1 MQTRRQFLRAAVGGP
16 LLLSLAPTV
25 PLFLSR
31 SAARAATLPAPDD
44 RVLVVIQLTGGND
57 GLNTV
62 VPFEDDAYAR
72 SRPTLRLKG
81 SDVRKI
87 SPQLGL
93 HPRMGSFE
101 RLFKEGSL
109 AILQGVG
116 CAGLSRDHESALR
129 AWHTAEPD
137 APGAGTGWLG
147 LATDHLWQKVR
158 PATPGVFVGNIPR
171 PLGINAASAVVPT
184 LRQVGDAAPDV
195 ALQSSGLPMQSPS
208 LFENGRANRP
218 DEPFP
223 EDSAPSRLGRDASPY
238 RMRRSQAG
246 SGAGAGL
253 DAPPASLL
261 LRHVRASLAMAQAHA
276 RRLQEAGRAL
286 LPKGYPACALGNDL
300 QTVARLIRAQTGI
313 RIFYAEL
320 GGGGIGGF
328 DNHANQLGNHCALLE
343 QLSDSVAAFMAELE
357 ADRLLDR
364 VLLMTFSEFG
374 RTVAENGRRGTDHGA
389 AGPMFL
395 AGGKVL
401 AGLHGP
407 HPSLTDLDSGALKPS
422 TDFRTVY
429 AAVLEDW
436 LGLPSAAILGRRF
449 DRPTFLSST

>member
-158 PATPGVFVGNIPR
+158 PAAPGVFVGNIPR

-195 ALQSSGLPMQSPS
+195 ASPSSGRL
-208 LFENGRANRP
+208 
-218 DEPFP
+218 
-223 EDSAPSRLGRDASPY
+223 APLE
-238 RMRRSQAG
+238 
-246 SGAGAGL
+246 AGAEP
-253 DAPPASLL
+253 DAPPSSALL
-261 LRHVRASLAMAQAHA
+261 GHVRASLAMAQAHA
-276 RRLQEAGRAL
+276 RRLQEAGRTS
-286 LPKGYPACALGNDL
+286 PTKGYPACALGHDL

-343 QLSDSVAAFMAELE
+343 QLSDSVAAFVADLE
-357 ADRLLDR
+357 AGRLLDR

-401 AGLHGP
+401 AGIHGP
-407 HPSLTDLDSGALKPS
+407 HPSLTDLDGGALKPS
-422 TDFRTVY
+422 TDFRAVY

-436 LGLPSAAILGRRF
+436 LGLPSAAILGGRF

>member
-25 PLFLSR
+25 PLVLSK
-31 SAARAATLPAPDD
+31 SATRAAVLPSPDD

-62 VPFEDDAYAR
+62 VPFEDDGYAR

-87 SPQLGL
+87 SPDLGL
-93 HPRMGSFE
+93 HPRMGSLE
-101 RLFKEGSL
+101 RLFKEGRL

-116 CAGLSRDHESALR
+116 CAGLSRDHEAALR
-129 AWHTAEPD
+129 AWHTAEPN
-137 APGAGTGWLG
+137 APGAETGWLG
-147 LATDHLWQKVR
+147 RTTDHLWQSAR
-158 PATPGVFVGNIPR
+158 PGAPGVFVGNIPR
-171 PLGINAASAVVPT
+171 PLGIHAASAVVPT
-184 LRQVGDAAPDV
+184 LREVGDAVPHV
-195 ALQSSGLPMQSPS
+195 SGLSSERSMRSETNAELEAPSPS
-208 LFENGRANRP
+208 A
-218 DEPFP
+218 
-223 EDSAPSRLGRDASPY
+223 
-238 RMRRSQAG
+238 
-246 SGAGAGL
+246 
-253 DAPPASLL
+253 L

-276 RRLQEAGRAL
+276 RRLPETGRAS
-286 LPKGYPACALGNDL
+286 PTRAYPTCALGHDL
-300 QTVARLIRAQTGI
+300 QTVARLVRAQTGI
-313 RIFYAEL
+313 RIFYTEL

-343 QLSDSVAAFMAELE
+343 QLSDSVAAFMADLDV
-357 ADRLLDR
+357 DRLLDR

-401 AGLHGP
+401 AGIHGP
-407 HPSLTDLDSGALKPS
+407 PPSLTDLEGGALKHS
-422 TDFRTVY
+422 TDFRAVY

-436 LGLPSAAILGRRF
+436 LRLPSAAILGERF
-449 DRPTFLSST
+449 DQSIPKLVAEPGS

>member
-1 MQTRRQFLRAAVGGP
+1 MQTRRQFLRAAVSGP

-31 SAARAATLPAPDD
+31 AAARAATPPAPDD
-44 RVLVVIQLTGGND
+44 RVVVVIQLTGGND

-72 SRPTLRLKG
+72 NRPTLGLKG
-81 SDVRKI
+81 SDVHKI

-101 RLFKEGSL
+101 RLFKEGRL

-116 CAGLSRDHESALR
+116 CAGLSRDHEAALR

-147 LATDHLWQKVR
+147 LATDHLWQKAR
-158 PATPGVFVGNIPR
+158 PAAPGVFVGSIPR

-184 LRQVGDAAPDV
+184 LHQVGDAVPDL
-195 ALQSSGLPMQSPS
+195 ALPSSDLPMQP
-208 LFENGRANRP
+208 EAGA
-218 DEPFP
+218 EP
-223 EDSAPSRLGRDASPY
+223 DASP
-238 RMRRSQAG
+238 STA
-246 SGAGAGL
+246 
-253 DAPPASLL
+253 L

-276 RRLQEAGRAL
+276 RRLQETKRTSP
-286 LPKGYPACALGNDL
+286 PKGYPACALGNDL
-300 QTVARLIRAQTGI
+300 HTVAGLIRAQTGI
-313 RIFYAEL
+313 RIFYVEL

-343 QLSDSVAAFMAELE
+343 QLSDSVAALLADLD
-357 ADRLLDR
+357 ADRLQDR

-401 AGLHGP
+401 AGIHGP
-407 HPSLTDLDSGALKPS
+407 HPSLTNLDGGALKHS
-422 TDFRTVY
+422 IDFRAVY

-436 LGLPSAAILGRRF
+436 LGLPSAAILGGRF